1 MRWCPDIAEFD
12 KKQFGKTGDGHILA
26 VSAGAHMEPAGHTK
40 MMHDFD
46 SALMFEEPFLYLNMH
61 GERFT
66 NEYTGFVYMGNL
78 LRDQPA
84 YKGSMLDTDH
94 PDGSKGWYC
103 TIYDSSYMEWDKDSF
118 VDGPVP
124 PFVMEKF
131 IPGAVRNDAG
141 IRCAVQCALRTGL

>member
-1 MRWCPDIAEFD
+1 MVVQAVILATGDYTNNEKMVDRWCPDIAEFD

-26 VSAGAHMEPAGHTK
+26 MTAGGCMENLGHTK

-46 SALMFEEPFLYLNMH
+46 SALMFEEPFLYLNMN

-78 LRDQPA
+78 LKYQPSF
-84 YKGSMLDTDH
+84 KGKNVDKNH

-103 TIYDSSYMEWDKDSF
+103 TIYDNSYMSWPDD
-118 VDGPVP
+118 
-124 PFVMEKF
+124 
-131 IPGAVRNDAG
+131 
-141 IRCAVQCALRTGL
+141 